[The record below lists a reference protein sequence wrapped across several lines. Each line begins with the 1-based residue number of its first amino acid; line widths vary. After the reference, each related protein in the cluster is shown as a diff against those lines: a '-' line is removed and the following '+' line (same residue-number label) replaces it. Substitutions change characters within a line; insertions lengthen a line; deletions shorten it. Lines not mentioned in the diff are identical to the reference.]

1 MNCDW
6 TEKISLLIDGELDA
20 DEARAAE
27 GHLADCAACQQ
38 AREDFLL
45 MRQEIS
51 SFSVGIDPVAQRQAL
66 RKILGVEAAGVSAGE
81 VSPSSASSRGWR
93 ERLGVFALPRLSP
106 ALAAAV
112 ALLVVG
118 VVIGVVM
125 LGGPERVEVAGGTK
139 PVGRVDASASGNA
152 NRNGNAN
159 ANESGAAVVTPA
171 PAASTDEQIA
181 KTASQPAPRRKNVVS
196 GESAAG
202 GRDVRVVN
210 ASASGRGAIRAAK
223 SGASGV
229 DEARQPKI
237 VDRLKLPVTPKL
249 AIDPTEL
256 VETEIASLR
265 SKVETTNSDAA
276 QHVEQAQ
283 RLLRSFRNARVEGE
297 PWASDIA
304 YEKRRSRDLLYR
316 NIVLRREAAAR
327 GDVATASLLDSLEP
341 ILIDIANLPDV
352 PSQTD
357 VRAITE
363 RMRRKNI
370 VAMLQVANG
379 SRMY

>member
-6 TEKISLLIDGELDA
+6 TEKISMLIDGELGA
-20 DEARAAE
+20 DDARAAE
-27 GHLADCAACQQ
+27 GHLADCAACRR

-45 MRQEIS
+45 MRREIIS
-51 SFSVGIDPVAQRQAL
+51 YPFEADPVARRRAL
-66 RKILGVEAAGVSAGE
+66 RKILGVEAAGMGAREAS
-81 VSPSSASSRGWR
+81 SSAPSRGWR

-118 VVIGVVM
+118 VVIGVVT
-125 LGGPERVEVAGGTK
+125 LRRPERAEVANGTK
-139 PVGRVDASASGNA
+139 TGERANVSA
-152 NRNGNAN
+152 NGNAN
-159 ANESGAAVVTPA
+159 ATESGAAVVTPA
-171 PAASTDEQIA
+171 PAASANEQIA
-181 KTASQPAPRRKNVVS
+181 KTTPQPPTIERKNVLS
-196 GESAAG
+196 GENGAS
-202 GRDVRVVN
+202 RREVRVVT
-210 ASASGRGAIRAAK
+210 APAPGRGADRAAK
-223 SGASGV
+223 SGAGASSGE
-229 DEARQPKI
+229 EARQPKI

-249 AIDPTEL
+249 AVDPTEL

-265 SKVETTNSDAA
+265 SKVETTDSDAS

-297 PWASDIA
+297 PSASDIA

-341 ILIDIANLPDV
+341 ILIDIANLPDR
-352 PSQTD
+352 PAQDD

-363 RMRRKNI
+363 RMRKKNI